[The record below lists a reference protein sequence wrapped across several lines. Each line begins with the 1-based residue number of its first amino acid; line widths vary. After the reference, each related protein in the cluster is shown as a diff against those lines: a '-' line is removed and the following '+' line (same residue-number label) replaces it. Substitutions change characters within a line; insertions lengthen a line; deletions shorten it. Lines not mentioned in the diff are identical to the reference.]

1 MSFPEFVS
9 SLQIKAARALLDWT
23 QADLAEAAGIRPR
36 IIGNLENNRGRE
48 RFDPKYITNVV
59 ATLEDAGITFISESK
74 NKWTGVVFASR
85 EGEGH

>member
-23 QADLAEAAGIRPR
+23 QADLAEAAGISAR

-48 RFDPKYITNVV
+48 RFDPKYIGNVV
-59 ATLEDAGITFISESK
+59 ATLEDAGIAFISDQK
-74 NKWTGVVFASR
+74 KKLTGVVFASR